1 MQKER
6 AGYSKRMILSRWTPG
21 GEPVPSVLPPRSAG
35 TREPPHTGFR
45 AGSTSARTSER
56 AGALPARSPGE
67 TDFRGG
73 LGRGAVTPWPRSLP
87 SLGNV

>member
-6 AGYSKRMILSRWTPG
+6 AGYSKRMTLFRWTPG
-21 GEPVPSVLPPRSAG
+21 GEPLPSVLPPRSAG

-56 AGALPARSPGE
+56 AGHFRPAP
-67 TDFRGG
+67 RG
-73 LGRGAVTPWPRSLP
+73 RPTSGAVWGVEL
-87 SLGNV
+87 